1 MQFGSPAGGGNP
13 PPRSVLR
20 GAATGTTSFCAAG
33 CPCIMGIQARDGMK
47 KKDSTEVMRV
57 RQSAG
62 RNKVSL
68 IICAV
73 AAIIGV
79 VGWLSTL

>member
-13 PPRSVLR
+13 PPDRPPPWRRYRYYVLLR
-20 GAATGTTSFCAAG
+20 RRLPVHHGHLSEDA
-33 CPCIMGIQARDGMK
+33 MK

-68 IICAV
+68 IVCAV

>member
-1 MQFGSPAGGGNP
+1 
-13 PPRSVLR
+13 
-20 GAATGTTSFCAAG
+20 
-33 CPCIMGIQARDGMK
+33 MGIQARDGMK